1 MQRFSSL
8 RRTDD
13 DAVIDDKIRIDR
25 NPRGGKGV
33 PTLGGTLLYSPT
45 RSFGLMVAAQLL
57 CALWQC
63 QWDAM
68 WVRHPDLCP
77 LCQCQCQVSGMWI
90 QCPVTRPRKIRCI
103 CADNVSAIFTDTNT
117 LQGWVVSSVISSY
130 RKPYRRT
137 NSSYT
142 SSHNHT
148 RLVHARS
155 CIRNIHGLSSAE
167 ANPAM
172 LQLQHAGTPAS
183 QSSLRWQQQRFLQ
196 SMRMC
201 EPPK

>member
-1 MQRFSSL
+1 M
-8 RRTDD
+8 
-13 DAVIDDKIRIDR
+13 
-25 NPRGGKGV
+25 G
-33 PTLGGTLLYSPT
+33 PT
-45 RSFGLMVAAQLL
+45 
-57 CALWQC
+57 
-63 QWDAM
+63 
-68 WVRHPDLCP
+68 PDLCP

-183 QSSLRWQQQRFLQ
+183 QSSLRWQQQRL
-196 SMRMC
+196 SCSRCACVSRPNERITAPARIASELRMTC
-201 EPPK
+201 STTGSHEEHAEHYADQAGSHAGHVDGRLRRPTAE